1 MPTYLRLASSP
12 SISRINSGVY
22 VSNLEDVQL
31 GDVVVTS
38 GVDEIYPKGFVIG
51 DVVRASIGPG
61 LYRTIEVSPRV
72 QFNDLEYVLVIVPE
86 PSPRTAVGGG

>member
-1 MPTYLRLASSP
+1 MA
-12 SISRINSGVY
+12 Y

-38 GVDEIYPKGFVIG
+38 GADGIYPKGFVIG
-51 DVVRASIGPG
+51 DVVRASAGPG
-61 LYRTIEVSPRV
+61 LYRTIEVGPRV

-86 PSPRTAVGGG
+86 RFSGTPTGVG